1 MIIAAP
7 ATSRA
12 PPVAPATAAGS
23 FWQTEEL
30 TMSQSARRSF
40 LRGAAALSVAGFA
53 GRPRRAQAA
62 EFVLKYANNVPATH
76 PISLRM
82 KEAAERVLKES
93 GGRVEIRMFPNNQLG
108 GDTDMLAQ
116 LRSGALEMFTL
127 SGNILATLTKPTSI
141 YGVGYAFGDY
151 RQVWAAVD
159 GELGAYMRGVIA
171 KLGLHPLEK
180 MWDNGFRQITTST
193 RPINTPDDLKG
204 FKIRVPVSPQWTSL
218 FKALGA
224 APTSINFNEVYSALQ
239 TRIVDGQE
247 NSLQL
252 IEIAKLYE
260 VQKHVSVTNHMWDGF
275 FTLFNGRVWASL
287 PSNLQE
293 LVARIV
299 DEAAVREREDMVKLN
314 TVSEE
319 KLKKAGMVFN
329 RTDPAAFRA
338 VLARSSYYQDW
349 KSTYGPQAWA
359 ILEKYT
365 GPLG

>member
-1 MIIAAP
+1 VSIAVP
-7 ATSRA
+7 ATSRV
-12 PPVAPATAAGS
+12 PSIAPATAAGTS
-23 FWQTEEL
+23 TRREEVS
-30 TMSQSARRSF
+30 MSHTARRSF

-53 GRPRRAQAA
+53 AGPRRARAA
-62 EFVLKYANNVPATH
+62 DFVLKYGNNVPATH

-93 GGRVEIRMFPNNQLG
+93 NGRVEIRMFPNNQLG

-151 RQVWAAVD
+151 KQVWSAVD
-159 GELGAYMRGVIA
+159 GELGAFMRGVIA
-171 KLGLHPLEK
+171 KLGIHPLEK

-193 RPINTPDDLKG
+193 KPINTPEDLKG

-224 APTSINFNEVYSALQ
+224 APTSINFSEVYSALQ

-275 FTLFNGRVWASL
+275 FTLFNGRVWSSM
-287 PSNLQE
+287 PQDVQS

-314 TVSEE
+314 SISEE

-329 RTDPAAFRA
+329 RTDPSVFRA
-338 VLARSSYYQDW
+338 ALTRSTYYQDW
-349 KSTYGPQAWA
+349 KGTYGEQAWK